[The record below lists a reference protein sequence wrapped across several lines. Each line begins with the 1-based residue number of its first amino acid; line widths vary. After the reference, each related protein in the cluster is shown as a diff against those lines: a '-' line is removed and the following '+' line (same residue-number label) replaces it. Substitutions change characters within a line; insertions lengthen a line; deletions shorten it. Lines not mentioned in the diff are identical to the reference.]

1 MIDGIPITDL
11 TAPTLLGIGI
21 LLVMFGRLVPWWF
34 YKAKVEEAEKWRM
47 AFEAEK
53 EARINTVAQTQ
64 KLIDVTEDIHSIV
77 VAVFRGAELTRQTGE
92 AYVVPTAQ
100 KR

>member
-11 TAPTLLGIGI
+11 SIPTLLGIGI
-21 LLVMFGRLVPWWF
+21 LLIMFGRLVPWWF
-34 YKAKVEEAEKWRM
+34 YKQKAEESEKWRL
-47 AFEAEK
+47 AFESEK
-53 EARINTVAQTQ
+53 EARIATVAQTQ

-92 AYVVPTAQ
+92 AYVVPTAT
-100 KR
+100 KK